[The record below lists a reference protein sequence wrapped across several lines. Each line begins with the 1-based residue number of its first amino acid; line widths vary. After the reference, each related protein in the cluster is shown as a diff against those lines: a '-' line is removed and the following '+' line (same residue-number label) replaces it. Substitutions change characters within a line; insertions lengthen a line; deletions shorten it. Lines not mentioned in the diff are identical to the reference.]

1 MMNKKDKTA
10 PKKRRRNDIFLI
22 VGIFL
27 AVLIFAAL
35 YLLTRKD
42 GAYAVVLKE
51 NAEIGRYSLA
61 EDIEIL
67 IKDGDKVTNILVIKD
82 GTAEMK
88 SAICPDKICVNHRPV
103 NKSGQTIVCLPEKI
117 VVKIISEG
125 KGKVPDMVA

>member
-22 VGIFL
+22 VGVFL

-61 EDIEIL
+61 EDMEIP
-67 IKDGDKVTNILVIKD
+67 IKDGDKVTNVLVIKD
-82 GTAEMK
+82 GKAEMK
-88 SAICPDKICVNHRPV
+88 SAICPDKICVKHRPID
-103 NKSGQTIVCLPEKI
+103 KSGQTIVCLPEK
-117 VVKIISEG
+117 VVIKIIAEG
-125 KGKVPDMVA
+125 KGNAPDTVA